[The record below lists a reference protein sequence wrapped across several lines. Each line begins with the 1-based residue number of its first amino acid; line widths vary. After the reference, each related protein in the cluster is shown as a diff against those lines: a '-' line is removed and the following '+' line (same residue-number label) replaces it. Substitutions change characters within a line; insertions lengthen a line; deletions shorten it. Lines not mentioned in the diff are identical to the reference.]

1 MDQETELR
9 SKKNAKISRNF
20 WTSGPNFFSFQGVKF
35 KILSYQTPPWVTLMK
50 KRSDSEDAYE
60 FSGPMP
66 DVWFAL
72 QVSIVKKNSN
82 NKEVIFIYF
91 AIAREH

>member
-1 MDQETELR
+1 
-9 SKKNAKISRNF
+9 
-20 WTSGPNFFSFQGVKF
+20 
-35 KILSYQTPPWVTLMK
+35 MK
-50 KRSDSEDAYE
+50 KKPGNGDEYE
-60 FSGPMP
+60 FSGPFP